1 MDKFLFLLRPSLNN
15 FTMKS
20 RIHTLSSSM
29 RSVLC
34 GFGLLFLCAC
44 GSDIEPQMPEET
56 KPNQLSLKK
65 LIIALKANKNP
76 EEMLA
81 EKHDLEKFLSNKMQR
96 AVEVIIPTDS
106 ATVVESF
113 RNGTLDLGYLSS
125 TDAARNLD
133 QETASI
139 LLVHLKSGKPYY
151 NSVWLSLQDKPY
163 QSIIELKGKPVAFA
177 SRSSTSG
184 FLIPTWDLA
193 QKGLVGPNASLTDYF
208 SQTVYGTG
216 YVSAVE
222 KVLSGE
228 VEAAAVSD
236 YVFKGDNKYLTDAQK
251 AKLKIIQEQGP
262 VPAHT
267 LCVRGSLSKNDQKYL
282 QQAFLDINQEN
293 PQLRDRIFNGEL
305 VVVDQDKHLRVTREA
320 LEIQKTLKP

>member
-1 MDKFLFLLRPSLNN
+1 
-15 FTMKS
+15 MKS
-20 RIHTLSSSM
+20 T
-29 RSVLC
+29 
-34 GFGLLFLCAC
+34 LLFLSNNIQTVFCCICLILLGAC
-44 GSDIEPQMPEET
+44 GSEIEPQMPEET
-56 KPNQLSLKK
+56 KPGELSLKK

-81 EKHDLEKFLSNKMQR
+81 EKHDLEKFLSAKLKR

-133 QETASI
+133 QKTASI
-139 LLVHLKSGKPYY
+139 LLVHLKNGKPHY
-151 NSVWLSLQDKPY
+151 NSVWLSLKDKPY
-163 QSIIELKGKPVAFA
+163 ESITELKGKPVAFA

-184 FLIPTWDLA
+184 FLIPTWDLS
-193 QKGLVGPNASLTDYF
+193 QKGIVGSDSSLTDYF
-208 SQTVYGTG
+208 SQTIYGTG

-222 KVLSGE
+222 KVLSRE

-236 YVFKGDNKYLTDAQK
+236 YVFKGDNRYLSDAQK
-251 AKLKIIQEQGP
+251 SKLKIIQEQGP

-267 LCVRGSLSKNDQKYL
+267 LCVRGTLSENDKKFL
-282 QQAFLDINQEN
+282 QQAFLEINQEN
-293 PQLRDRIFNGEL
+293 PELRDRIFNGEL
-305 VVVDQDKHLRVTREA
+305 VLVEENEHLRVTREA
-320 LEIQKTLKP
+320 LAVQKTLKQ

>member
-1 MDKFLFLLRPSLNN
+1 MNSSKTRLSTFFYAVLSCLAVFSLV
-15 FTMKS
+15 S
-20 RIHTLSSSM
+20 
-29 RSVLC
+29 C
-34 GFGLLFLCAC
+34 GT
-44 GSDIEPQMPEET
+44 DIEPHFQEET
-56 KPNQLSLKK
+56 KPGELSLQK

-81 EKHDLEKFLSNKMQR
+81 EKHDLEKYLSAKLNRQ
-96 AVEVIIPTDS
+96 VEVIIPTDS

-125 TDAARNLD
+125 TDAARNLN
-133 QETASI
+133 QNTASI
-139 LLVHLKSGKPYY
+139 LLVHLKNGKPHY
-151 NSVWLSLQDKPY
+151 NSIWLSLKNKPY
-163 QSIIELKGKPVAFA
+163 KSISELKGKPVAFA

-193 QKGLVGPNASLTDYF
+193 KKGFVGPEKSLTDFF
-208 SQTVYGTG
+208 SQTVYGSG

-236 YVFKGDNKYLTDAQK
+236 YVFKGDNKYLSDEQK
-251 AKLKIIQEQGP
+251 EKLKIVQEQGP

-267 LCVRGSLSKNDQKYL
+267 LCIRTSISQNDRDFLEKVFLSMND
-282 QQAFLDINQEN
+282 DN
-293 PQLRDRIFNGEL
+293 PKLRDRIFNGQLIDVNE
-305 VVVDQDKHLRVTREA
+305 DEHLRVTREA
-320 LEIQKTLKP
+320 LEVQQTIRQ

>member
-1 MDKFLFLLRPSLNN
+1 MHALLSGVFLF
-15 FTMKS
+15 
-20 RIHTLSSSM
+20 
-29 RSVLC
+29 
-34 GFGLLFLCAC
+34 FLGAC
-44 GSDIEPQMPEET
+44 GSEIEPQIQEET
-56 KPNQLSLKK
+56 KPGELSLQK

-76 EEMLA
+76 EKMLA
-81 EKHDLEKFLSNKMQR
+81 EKHDLEKYLAGKLNRQ
-96 AVEVIIPTDS
+96 VEVIIPTDS

-133 QETASI
+133 QKTASI
-139 LLVHLKSGKPYY
+139 LLVHLKNGKPHY
-151 NSVWLSLQDKPY
+151 NSIWLSLKNKPY
-163 QSIIELKGKPVAFA
+163 QSVTELRNKPVAFA

-193 QKGLVGPNASLTDYF
+193 KQGFVGPDKSLTDYF

-236 YVFKGDNKYLTDAQK
+236 YVFKGDNKYLTDDQK
-251 AKLKIIQEQGP
+251 AKLKIVQEQGP

-267 LCVRGSLSKNDQKYL
+267 LCIRGSISKNDRDFLQKVL
-282 QQAFLDINQEN
+282 LEMNGEN
-293 PQLRDRIFNGEL
+293 PDLRDRIFNGEL
-305 VVVDQDKHLRVTREA
+305 VVVNEDEHLRVTREA
-320 LEIQKTLKP
+320 LEVQKTLRP

>member
-1 MDKFLFLLRPSLNN
+1 MTIETESQQTISTF
-15 FTMKS
+15 MKS
-20 RIHTLSSSM
+20 T
-29 RSVLC
+29 
-34 GFGLLFLCAC
+34 LLFLSNNIQTVFCCICLILLGAC
-44 GSDIEPQMPEET
+44 GSEIEPQMPEET
-56 KPNQLSLKK
+56 KPGELSLKK

-81 EKHDLEKFLSNKMQR
+81 EKHDLEKFLSAKLKR

-133 QETASI
+133 QKTASI
-139 LLVHLKSGKPYY
+139 LLVHLKNGKPHY
-151 NSVWLSLQDKPY
+151 NSVWLSLKDKPY
-163 QSIIELKGKPVAFA
+163 ESITELKGKPVAFA

-184 FLIPTWDLA
+184 FLIPTWDLS
-193 QKGLVGPNASLTDYF
+193 QKGIVGSDSSLTDYF
-208 SQTVYGTG
+208 SQTIYGTG

-222 KVLSGE
+222 KVLSRE

-236 YVFKGDNKYLTDAQK
+236 YVFKGDNKYLSDAQK
-251 AKLKIIQEQGP
+251 SKLKIIQEQGP

-267 LCVRGSLSKNDQKYL
+267 LCVRGTLSENDKEFL
-282 QQAFLDINQEN
+282 QQAFLEINQEN
-293 PQLRDRIFNGEL
+293 PELRDRIFNGEL
-305 VVVDQDKHLRVTREA
+305 VLVEENEHLRVTREA
-320 LEIQKTLKP
+320 LAVQKTLKQ

>member
-1 MDKFLFLLRPSLNN
+1 MHALLSGVFLF
-15 FTMKS
+15 
-20 RIHTLSSSM
+20 
-29 RSVLC
+29 
-34 GFGLLFLCAC
+34 FLGAC
-44 GSDIEPQMPEET
+44 GSDIEPQIQLET
-56 KPNQLSLKK
+56 KPGELSLQK

-76 EEMLA
+76 EKMLA
-81 EKHDLEKFLSNKMQR
+81 EKHDLEKYLAGKLNRQ
-96 AVEVIIPTDS
+96 VEVIIPTDS

-133 QETASI
+133 QKTASI
-139 LLVHLKSGKPYY
+139 LLVHLKNGKPHY
-151 NSVWLSLQDKPY
+151 NSIWLSLKNKPY
-163 QSIIELKGKPVAFA
+163 QSVTELRNKPVAFA

-193 QKGLVGPNASLTDYF
+193 KQGFVGPDKSLTDYF

-236 YVFKGDNKYLTDAQK
+236 YVFKGDNKYLTDDQK
-251 AKLKIIQEQGP
+251 AKLKIVQEQGP

-267 LCVRGSLSKNDQKYL
+267 LCIRGSISKNDRDFLQKVL
-282 QQAFLDINQEN
+282 LEMNGEN
-293 PQLRDRIFNGEL
+293 PDLRDRIFNGEL
-305 VVVDQDKHLRVTREA
+305 VVVNEDEHLRVTREA
-320 LEIQKTLKP
+320 LEVQKTLRP

>member
-1 MDKFLFLLRPSLNN
+1 MTIETESQQTISTF
-15 FTMKS
+15 MKS
-20 RIHTLSSSM
+20 T
-29 RSVLC
+29 
-34 GFGLLFLCAC
+34 LLFLSNNIQTVFCCICLILLGAC
-44 GSDIEPQMPEET
+44 GSEIEPQMPEET
-56 KPNQLSLKK
+56 KPGELSLKK

-81 EKHDLEKFLSNKMQR
+81 EKYDLEKFLSAKLKR

-133 QETASI
+133 QKTASI
-139 LLVHLKSGKPYY
+139 LLVHLKNGKPHY
-151 NSVWLSLQDKPY
+151 NSVWLSLKDKPY
-163 QSIIELKGKPVAFA
+163 ESITELKGKPVAFA

-184 FLIPTWDLA
+184 FLIPTWDLS
-193 QKGLVGPNASLTDYF
+193 QKGIVGSDSSLTDYF
-208 SQTVYGTG
+208 SQTIYGTG

-222 KVLSGE
+222 KVLSRE

-236 YVFKGDNKYLTDAQK
+236 YVFKGDNKYLSDAQK
-251 AKLKIIQEQGP
+251 SKLKIIQEQGP

-267 LCVRGSLSKNDQKYL
+267 LCVRGTLSENDKKFL
-282 QQAFLDINQEN
+282 QQAFLEINQEN
-293 PQLRDRIFNGEL
+293 PELRDRIFNGEL
-305 VVVDQDKHLRVTREA
+305 VLVEENEHLRVTREA
-320 LEIQKTLKP
+320 LAVQKTLKQ